1 MLGWIVVAVGDD
13 RLWQPLAHV
22 ALAAGARGAQLVDR
36 QPGGHG
42 RDESARRCD
51 PLAGIK
57 RLMDAQQCFLDHV
70 LGFGDAAEH
79 PVGDLKRDRPQIVK
93 QSLAIGHAAA
103 ANSGRCGVRA
113 AESSANPCRQLGCA
127 GYH

>member
-1 MLGWIVVAVGDD
+1 
-13 RLWQPLAHV
+13 
-22 ALAAGARGAQLVDR
+22 
-36 QPGGHG
+36 
-42 RDESARRCD
+42 
-51 PLAGIK
+51 
-57 RLMDAQQCFLDHV
+57 MDTKQRFLDHI

-79 PVGDLKRDRPQIVK
+79 PVGDRKRDRPQLVK

-127 GYH
+127 SAMKIALGLGVRRTAELGHRHHSGLPGE